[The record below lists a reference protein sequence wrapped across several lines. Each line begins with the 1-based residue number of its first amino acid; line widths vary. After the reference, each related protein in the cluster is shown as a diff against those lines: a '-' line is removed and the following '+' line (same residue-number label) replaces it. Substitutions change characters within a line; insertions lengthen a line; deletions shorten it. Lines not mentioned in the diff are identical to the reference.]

1 MECLLPGLDFV
12 SDPISLD
19 EALRTK
25 IRTRYREL
33 LEQLLA
39 IPLWSTYYNT
49 QIKLWIKQTHP
60 KLNTAPDLS
69 AANIVRYLVQTY
81 AALSNNRFLF
91 QETNRNAFVGR
102 LTSLKS
108 KNYLLGYL
116 GGAMVA
122 ARPTGDSCRPTLFEE
137 VAALIDRCLHTPGCR
152 RPVEEA
158 LFVAILPKKVKREF
172 NQQFLEDLQTQYA
185 KKNHLNDKLLSQID
199 SLEAR
204 FFQAHN
210 PSAAAYLNAAAT
222 PLVFLNA
229 DNVLGEV
236 SQGFKD
242 KVRGGAFQ
250 VKDLFLAKLF
260 HLWPELGVT
269 RHRIP
274 EAAFNRFQQIA
285 CNAIHQEIQTIL
297 GHSGE
302 KEEEKEGWGGRVLAN
317 LEELC
322 RTRDLKHSVFYYTGG
337 KFVCFRED
345 EVWRDIAQNKTQKYP
360 AGFLAKMKARAAGP
374 LPSPIV
380 GATGRE
386 GISRQRGQDGRA
398 AYKKVDLD
406 ATSDSFAE
414 LERRFGDWGGKPRKR
429 PRLCRSTG

>member
-1 MECLLPGLDFV
+1 MECPLPDLDFV
-12 SDPISLD
+12 SGPLSSDSP
-19 EALRTK
+19 LRAK
-25 IRTRYREL
+25 IKTRYREL
-33 LEQLLA
+33 LERLLA

-49 QIKLWIKQTHP
+49 QIKTWIKQTRP
-60 KLNTAPDLS
+60 QLNTPPDLS
-69 AANIVRYLVQTY
+69 AANIVRHLVQTY
-81 AALSNNRFLF
+81 ASLTNDSFLF
-91 QETNRNAFVGR
+91 QETNRGAFVER
-102 LTSLKS
+102 LISLKS

-116 GGAMVA
+116 GGAMGA
-122 ARPTGDSCRPTLFEE
+122 ARPGGDACRPTLFEE
-137 VAALIDRCLHTPGCR
+137 VATLIDRCLHTPECR

-158 LFVAILPKKVKREF
+158 LFVARLPKNVKREF
-172 NQQFLEDLQTQYA
+172 NQRFLEDLRTKYI
-185 KKNHLNDKLLSQID
+185 KKKRLNDKLLSQID
-199 SLEAR
+199 SLEAK

-222 PLVFLNA
+222 PLAFLNA

-285 CNAIHQEIQTIL
+285 CNAVYHEIQTIL
-297 GHSGE
+297 EHQKEE
-302 KEEEKEGWGGRVLAN
+302 KNPEEEKGEEKEGAQVLAN

-322 RTRDLKHSVFYYTGG
+322 RTRDLKHSVFYYTDG

-345 EVWRDIAQNKTQKYP
+345 EVWRDIAQNETQKYP
-360 AGFLAKMKARAAGP
+360 PEFLTKMKARAGAP

-386 GISRQRGQDGRA
+386 GVSRQRDRDRRA
-398 AYKKVDLD
+398 AYPKVDLD
-406 ATSDSFAE
+406 ATADSFAE
-414 LERRFGDWGGKPRKR
+414 LAQRFGGGRKA
-429 PRLCRSTG
+429 